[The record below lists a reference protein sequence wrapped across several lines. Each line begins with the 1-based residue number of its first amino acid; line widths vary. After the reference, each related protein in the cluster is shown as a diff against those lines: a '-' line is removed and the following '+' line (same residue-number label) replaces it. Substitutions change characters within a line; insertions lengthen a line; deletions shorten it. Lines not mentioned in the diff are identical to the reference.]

1 MRIIG
6 GWNISW
12 RLNQHQT
19 KIRLDKEDK
28 DMLWAVGG
36 IEGSISGDRA
46 AIHQYQRGGAQ
57 HQSETEIS
65 DGLCQNKRK

>member
-1 MRIIG
+1 
-6 GWNISW
+6 
-12 RLNQHQT
+12 
-19 KIRLDKEDK
+19 
-28 DMLWAVGG
+28 MLWAVGG

-65 DGLCQNKRK
+65 DGLCQNKRKRKEIINE